1 MKCKVETA
9 RFFCLEVFPPCY
21 SHTNYSVYP
30 CREACDELN
39 DVCGKY
45 VTEECPLDGPYMNST
60 EVASGTRY
68 NSNNDL
74 QSCFMLDSSV
84 QSYPLL

>member
-30 CREACDELN
+30 CREVCDELN
-39 DVCGKY
+39 DVCGKF
-45 VTEECPLDGPYMNST
+45 VTEEFPLDGPYMNST

-84 QSYPLL
+84 QPYPLL